1 MSDTSQEEPRY
12 YSQAT
17 AAAMDRELTEARARI
32 RQLETLVGIL
42 NREAEEQAET
52 VTELRE
58 DVSRWQAR
66 YVQGQ
71 AAEISEEK

>member
-1 MSDTSQEEPRY
+1 MSDTSEEEPRY

-17 AAAMDRELTEARARI
+17 AAAMDHELSEARARI

-52 VTELRE
+52 VTQLRE

-66 YVQGQ
+66 YVQAQ

>member
-1 MSDTSQEEPRY
+1 MRDTSQEEPRC

-17 AAAMDRELTEARARI
+17 AAAMDHELSEARARI

-52 VTELRE
+52 VTQLRE

-66 YVQGQ
+66 YVQAQ

>member
-1 MSDTSQEEPRY
+1 MSDTTEEEPRY

-17 AAAMDRELTEARARI
+17 AAAMDRELTAARAEI
-32 RQLETLVGIL
+32 RRLETLIGIL
-42 NREAEEQAET
+42 NREADEQAET
-52 VTELRE
+52 VTQLRE

-66 YVQGQ
+66 YVQAR

>member
-1 MSDTSQEEPRY
+1 
-12 YSQAT
+12 
-17 AAAMDRELTEARARI
+17 MDHELSEARARI

-52 VTELRE
+52 VTQLRE

-66 YVQGQ
+66 YVQAQ

>member
-1 MSDTSQEEPRY
+1 MSDTTEEEPRH

-17 AAAMDRELTEARARI
+17 AAAMDRELTAARAEI
-32 RQLETLVGIL
+32 RRLETLIGIL
-42 NREAEEQAET
+42 NREADEQAET
-52 VTELRE
+52 VTQLRE

-66 YVQGQ
+66 YVQAR

>member
-1 MSDTSQEEPRY
+1 MSDTSEEEPRY

-17 AAAMDRELTEARARI
+17 AAAMDRELSEARARI

-52 VTELRE
+52 VTELRG

-66 YVQGQ
+66 YVQAQ

>member
-1 MSDTSQEEPRY
+1 MRDTSQEEPRR

-17 AAAMDRELTEARARI
+17 AAAMDHELSEARARI

-52 VTELRE
+52 VTQLRE

-66 YVQGQ
+66 YVQAQ

>member
-1 MSDTSQEEPRY
+1 MSDTSEEEPRY

-17 AAAMDRELTEARARI
+17 AAAMDRELSEARARI

-42 NREAEEQAET
+42 NREAEGQAET
-52 VTELRE
+52 VAELRE

-66 YVQGQ
+66 YVQAR
-71 AAEISEEK
+71 AAEIPDEK